1 MSNTLTKKTK
11 LSFGIGAIG
20 KDMVYAIVSAFLLY
34 YYNTVLGISASFTG
48 VVFMLA
54 RVFDAFNDPIMG
66 VIVEKTNTKM
76 GKFRPWILT
85 GTILNAFVLYAMF
98 NVPTSLAGSKLLIYA
113 GTAYVLWGVT
123 YTIMDIPY
131 WSMIPAIT
139 DNTKDRE
146 DVSVIARMFAGFG
159 SAIPTVLTPIIVPI
173 LGSGNEREGYGRF
186 ALIIAIIF
194 VIAIII
200 TVINVKE
207 VAKVTNK
214 TNSVKDMMSALL
226 RNDQAII
233 VVVAI
238 IAFNASLYLTQQL
251 AIYFFKFD
259 IGNEGY
265 YSVFAAVGGAIQL
278 LAMSLFTAFRK
289 KFNRIQIFIG
299 AVAASFFGYVMMFI
313 LGCRGVK
320 SLIPL
325 LISAGFIFFGF
336 GLVTVLT
343 TIFLSDTVDYGEY
356 KNGRRDESVVF
367 SLQTFVVKLASA
379 VSALIAGVG
388 IDLIRLDTNL
398 TVQSDK
404 TLLGLRVIMLIV
416 PMIGI
421 LITMFYFKNK
431 YKLTEERVE
440 EIKEQLNSNT
450 NV

>member
-66 VIVEKTNTKM
+66 VIVEKTNTKF

-85 GTILNAFVLYAMF
+85 GTILNAFVLYTMF
-98 NVPTSLAGSKLLIYA
+98 NVPKSMTGSNLLTYA
-113 GTAYVLWGVT
+113 AIAYVLWGVT

-159 SAIPTVLTPIIVPI
+159 SAIPTVLTTIIVPI
-173 LGSGNEREGYGRF
+173 LGNGDEREGYGRF

-200 TVINVKE
+200 TVMNVKE

-214 TNSVKDMMSALL
+214 TNSVNDMISALL
-226 RNDQAII
+226 RNDQAIV

-251 AIYFFKFD
+251 ALYFFKFD
-259 IGNEGY
+259 IGHDGY
-265 YSVFAAVGGAIQL
+265 YSIFAAVGGAVQL
-278 LAMSLFTAFRK
+278 LAMSMFTLFRK
-289 KFNRIQIFIG
+289 KFSRIQIFIG
-299 AVAASFFGYVMMFI
+299 AVLASFIGYLSMFM
-313 LGCRGVK
+313 LGCMGIK
-320 SLIPL
+320 NLIALLIPA
-325 LISAGFIFFGF
+325 SCIFFGF

-388 IDLIRLDTNL
+388 IDLIGLQTDAIS
-398 TVQSDK
+398 QSNT
-404 TLLGLRVIMLIV
+404 TLIGLRVLMMIV

-421 LITMFYFKNK
+421 VITMFYFKKN
-431 YKLTEERVE
+431 YKLTEEKVE
-440 EIKEQLNSNT
+440 EIKEQLKT
-450 NV
+450 TK